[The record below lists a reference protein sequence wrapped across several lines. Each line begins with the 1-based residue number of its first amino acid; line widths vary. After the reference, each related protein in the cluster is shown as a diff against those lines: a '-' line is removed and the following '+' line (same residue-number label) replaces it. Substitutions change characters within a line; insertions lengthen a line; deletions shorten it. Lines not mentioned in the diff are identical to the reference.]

1 MFSLDQLRRR
11 QEQRRLLALESWNGA
26 KEHLKAALELA
37 AGKEREYREVLA
49 DVRRRLDA
57 VELVSSMASESGED
71 VIPDR
76 SLKAPENQPRLIPTK
91 NSTEELSS
99 LEKAVT
105 QVSVRSNPLEP
116 AAIESRVR
124 KSSRPLFT
132 SDVRA
137 NLARLSILQ

>member
-11 QEQRRLLALESWNGA
+11 QEQRLLLALESWNEA
-26 KEHLKAALELA
+26 KEQLKTALALA
-37 AGKEREYREVLA
+37 ADKEREYHEVSA

-57 VELVSSMASESGED
+57 MELVSSMARELGEE
-71 VIPDR
+71 ILPDR
-76 SLKAPENQPRLIPTK
+76 SLNAPEKQPGLMPPR
-91 NSTEELSS
+91 NAGAELTTF
-99 LEKAVT
+99 EKAVT
-105 QVSVRSNPLEP
+105 QIAVRSDPPEP

-132 SDVRA
+132 SDVRS

>member
-1 MFSLDQLRRR
+1 MFSLDQLRKQ
-11 QEQRRLLALESWNGA
+11 QEQRLLLALESWNEA
-26 KEHLKAALELA
+26 KERLRTALALA
-37 AGKEREYREVLA
+37 AAKEREYREVSE

-57 VELVSSMASESGED
+57 MELVRSMARELGEE
-71 VIPDR
+71 VLSDR
-76 SLKAPENQPRLIPTK
+76 PLSAPENQPRVMPPNNAGEQLAA
-91 NSTEELSS
+91 

-105 QVSVRSNPLEP
+105 RVAVRSDPLEP

-132 SDVRA
+132 SDMRS